1 MPLHKKN
8 YNLSKS
14 MSAKQVC
21 KKQLRKASMLY
32 HTEIGCALLLEAFC
46 PLPVIAN
53 NITASLGIEEMS
65 CMAKLNK

>member
-1 MPLHKKN
+1 MPLNKKN

-21 KKQLRKASMLY
+21 KKQLRKASML
-32 HTEIGCALLLEAFC
+32 CPLC
-46 PLPVIAN
+46 PLPVIVN